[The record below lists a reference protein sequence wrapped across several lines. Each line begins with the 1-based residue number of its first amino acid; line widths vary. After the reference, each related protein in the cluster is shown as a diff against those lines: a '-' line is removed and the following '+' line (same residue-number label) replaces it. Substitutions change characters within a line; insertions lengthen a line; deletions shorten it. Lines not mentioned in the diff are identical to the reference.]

1 MNAQIIYELRKL
13 YHSGDRVTNKILKQ
27 QIEKIYDK
35 VGYHATAKGTDIA
48 QYGFITKKC
57 KIPING
63 KRVDGVELI
72 CL

>member
-1 MNAQIIYELRKL
+1 M
-13 YHSGDRVTNKILKQ
+13 
-27 QIEKIYDK
+27 
-35 VGYHATAKGTDIA
+35 AKGTDIA